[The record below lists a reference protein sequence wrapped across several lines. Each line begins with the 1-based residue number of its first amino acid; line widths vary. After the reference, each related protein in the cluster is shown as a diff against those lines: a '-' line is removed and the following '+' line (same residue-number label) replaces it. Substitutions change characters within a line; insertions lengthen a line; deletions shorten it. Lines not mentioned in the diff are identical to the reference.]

1 MTYTKNIFTYMLA
14 LFSVLAITGCS
25 FEESAEGCPETDDG
39 GKKVELRLTAS
50 ASTLTR
56 SVDGPN
62 GMTRAAWQDE
72 NAAENGEMMHNCF
85 VVVVQNGKIQS
96 IVGDDFAATGEK
108 EQTQLTALVNNG
120 PATFYSFA
128 NISRA
133 DIGLAGITTFPA
145 ALPAG
150 FESRYYEVNGNTDRL
165 TNAGIPMSNKQEYT
179 ISDNTRSVN
188 LEVIRM
194 MAKVELNFTNDTG
207 YDLSIKSVKLTDIT
221 DNAANNVSLLP
232 MKDASGNVVPNINA
246 SATCNDYTVSI
257 GGTSG
262 TQVKNGGT
270 LQTTFY
276 VNESVARN
284 PKYFV
289 LSINTDKGTVTN
301 RIAMTE
307 WSKIARND
315 YLVIPVKLVD
325 YRIELEPQVFTAIGV
340 IPELNYDGDR
350 ITATFKSYGEFH
362 LKLHV
367 IKRSDDTELNNWT
380 IKDIRTL
387 EADPAGGEGTSIYDE
402 APYFDKRTKTFEG
415 YISPRKG
422 YAIHQINVKIDGV
435 SYEIPYR
442 LQIIK
447 E

>member
-1 MTYTKNIFTYMLA
+1 
-14 LFSVLAITGCS
+14 
-25 FEESAEGCPETDDG
+25 
-39 GKKVELRLTAS
+39 
-50 ASTLTR
+50 
-56 SVDGPN
+56 
-62 GMTRAAWQDE
+62 
-72 NAAENGEMMHNCF
+72 
-85 VVVVQNGKIQS
+85 
-96 IVGDDFAATGEK
+96 
-108 EQTQLTALVNNG
+108 
-120 PATFYSFA
+120 
-128 NISRA
+128 
-133 DIGLAGITTFPA
+133 
-145 ALPAG
+145 
-150 FESRYYEVNGNTDRL
+150 
-165 TNAGIPMSNKQEYT
+165 MSNKQT
-179 ISDNTRSVN
+179 VN
-188 LEVIRM
+188 ITSKKQQVDLEVIRM

-246 SATCNDYTVSI
+246 SATYKDYTVSI

-340 IPELNYDGDR
+340 IPELSYSVDR

-367 IKRSDDTELNNWT
+367 IKRSDNTELNNWT
-380 IKDIRTL
+380 IKGIRTL

-402 APYFDKRTKTFEG
+402 APYFDNRTKTFEG

-422 YAIHQINVKIDGV
+422 YAIHEINVEINGV
-435 SYEIPYR
+435 TIPYR
-442 LQIIK
+442 LQINK

>member
-1 MTYTKNIFTYMLA
+1 MTHAKNIFTYMLA
-14 LFSVLAITGCS
+14 LFSTLAIVGCS
-25 FEESAEGCPETDDG
+25 FEEDHADCQGKGEGE
-39 GKKVELRLTAS
+39 KMQVELRLTAS
-50 ASTLTR
+50 ANSLTR
-56 SVDGPN
+56 SCSTSDGV
-62 GMTRAAWQDE
+62 TRASWVDT
-72 NAAENGEMMHNCF
+72 NAAREGEMMHNCF
-85 VVVVQNGKIQS
+85 VVIVQNGKIQS
-96 IVGDDFAATGEK
+96 IVQRDFTEEV
-108 EQTQLTALVNNG
+108 EQTSLKAKAELGN
-120 PATFYSFA
+120 ATFYSFA
-128 NISRA
+128 NITPA
-133 DIGLAGITTFPA
+133 ELGITMTTTPA
-145 ALPAG
+145 EI
-150 FESRYYEVNGNTDRL
+150 ESKYYKVEGNTTTLSDK
-165 TNAGIPMSNKQEYT
+165 GIPMSNKQT
-179 ISDNTRSVN
+179 FNITNKKQQVD

-232 MKDASGNVVPNINA
+232 LKDASGNVVPNINA
-246 SATCNDYTVSI
+246 SASASDYTVNI

-289 LSINTDKGTVTN
+289 LSINTDKGTVTQ

-315 YLVIPVKLVD
+315 YLIIPVKLVD
-325 YRIELEPQVFTAIGV
+325 YRIELEPQVFTGIGV
-340 IPELNYDGDR
+340 IPELKYDGDR

-367 IKRSDDTELNNWT
+367 FKRSDNTELNNWT
-380 IKDIRTL
+380 FKSIRTL
-387 EADPAGGEGTSIYDE
+387 EADPAGAEGTSIYDE
-402 APYFDKRTKTFEG
+402 EPYFEKRTKTFEG

-422 YAIHQINVKIDGV
+422 YAIHEINVEINGV
-435 SYEIPYR
+435 TIPYR
-442 LQIIK
+442 LQINK

>member
-1 MTYTKNIFTYMLA
+1 MTHAKNIFTYMLA
-14 LFSVLAITGCS
+14 LFSTLAIVGCS
-25 FEESAEGCPETDDG
+25 FEEDHADCQGKGEGE
-39 GKKVELRLTAS
+39 KMQVELRLTAS
-50 ASTLTR
+50 ASSLTR
-56 SVDGPN
+56 SYSTSDGV
-62 GMTRAAWQDE
+62 TRASWVDT
-72 NAAENGEMMHNCF
+72 NAAPSGEMMHNCF
-85 VVVVQNGKIQS
+85 VVIVQNGKIQD
-96 IVGDDFAATGEK
+96 IVVKNDFTEEEV
-108 EQTQLTALVNNG
+108 EQTNLKAKAELG
-120 PATFYSFA
+120 SATFYSFA
-128 NISRA
+128 NITPA
-133 DIGLAGITTFPA
+133 ELGITTTTTPA
-145 ALPAG
+145 EI
-150 FESRYYEVNGNTDRL
+150 ESKYYKVEGNTTTL
-165 TNAGIPMSNKQEYT
+165 SAKGIPMSNKQT
-179 ISDNTRSVN
+179 VN
-188 LEVIRM
+188 ITSKKQQVDLEVIRM

-232 MKDASGNVVPNINA
+232 MKDASGNVVPNINDA
-246 SATCNDYTVSI
+246 ATYKDYTVSI

-325 YRIELEPQVFTAIGV
+325 YRIKLEPQVFTAIGV
-340 IPELNYDGDR
+340 VPELKYDGDR

-367 IKRSDDTELNNWT
+367 IRRSDNKELNNWT
-380 IKDIRTL
+380 FKSIRTL

-402 APYFDKRTKTFEG
+402 EPYFEKRTKTFEG
-415 YISPRKG
+415 YISLRKG
-422 YAIHQINVKIDGV
+422 YAIHEINVEINGV
-435 SYEIPYR
+435 TIPYR
-442 LQIIK
+442 LQINK

>member
-1 MTYTKNIFTYMLA
+1 MIHAKNIFTYMLA
-14 LFSVLAITGCS
+14 LFSTLAIVGCS
-25 FEESAEGCPETDDG
+25 FEEDHADCQGKGEGE
-39 GKKVELRLTAS
+39 KMQVELRLTAS
-50 ASTLTR
+50 ASSLTR
-56 SVDGPN
+56 SYSTSDGV
-62 GMTRAAWQDE
+62 TRASWVDT
-72 NAAENGEMMHNCF
+72 NAAREGEMMHNCF
-85 VVVVQNGKIQS
+85 VVIVQNGKIQD
-96 IVGDDFAATGEK
+96 IVQRDFTEEV
-108 EQTQLTALVNNG
+108 EQTSLKAKAELGN
-120 PATFYSFA
+120 ATFYSFA
-128 NISRA
+128 NITPA
-133 DIGLAGITTFPA
+133 ELGITMTTTPDEI
-145 ALPAG
+145 
-150 FESRYYEVNGNTDRL
+150 ESKYYKVEGNTQTL
-165 TNAGIPMSNKQEYT
+165 STKGIPMSNKQT
-179 ISDNTRSVN
+179 VN
-188 LEVIRM
+188 ITSKKQQVDLEVIRM

-221 DNAANNVSLLP
+221 DNAADNVSLLP

-246 SATCNDYTVSI
+246 SATYKDYTVSI

-262 TQVKNGGT
+262 TQVKNGGK

-325 YRIELEPQVFTAIGV
+325 YRIELEPQVFTGIGV

-367 IKRSDDTELNNWT
+367 IKRSDNTELNNWT

-402 APYFDKRTKTFEG
+402 APYFDKRTKIFEG

-422 YAIHQINVKIDGV
+422 YAIHEINVEINGV
-435 SYEIPYR
+435 TIPYR
-442 LQIIK
+442 LQINK

>member
-1 MTYTKNIFTYMLA
+1 MTHAKNIFTYMLA
-14 LFSVLAITGCS
+14 LFSTLAIVGCS
-25 FEESAEGCPETDDG
+25 FEEDHADCQGKGEGE
-39 GKKVELRLTAS
+39 KMQVELRLTAS
-50 ASTLTR
+50 ANSLTR
-56 SVDGPN
+56 SYSTSDGV
-62 GMTRAAWQDE
+62 TRASWVDT
-72 NAAENGEMMHNCF
+72 NAAREGEMMHNCF
-85 VVVVQNGKIQS
+85 VVIVQNGKIQS
-96 IVGDDFAATGEK
+96 IVQRDFTEEV
-108 EQTQLTALVNNG
+108 EQTSLKAKAELGN
-120 PATFYSFA
+120 ATFYSFA
-128 NISRA
+128 NITPA
-133 DIGLAGITTFPA
+133 ELGITMTTTPA
-145 ALPAG
+145 EI
-150 FESRYYEVNGNTDRL
+150 ESKYYKVEGNTAQL
-165 TNAGIPMSNKQEYT
+165 SSKGIPMSNKQT
-179 ISDNTRSVN
+179 VN
-188 LEVIRM
+188 ITSKKQQVDLEVIRM

-246 SATCNDYTVSI
+246 SATYKDYTVSI

-289 LSINTDKGTVTN
+289 LSINTDKGTVTQ

-315 YLVIPVKLVD
+315 YLILPVKLVD
-325 YRIELEPQVFTAIGV
+325 YRIKLEPQVFTAIGV

-380 IKDIRTL
+380 IKSIRTL
-387 EADPAGGEGTSIYDE
+387 EADPAGAEGTSIYDE
-402 APYFDKRTKTFEG
+402 EPYFDKRTKTFEG

-422 YAIHQINVKIDGV
+422 YAIHEINVEINGV
-435 SYEIPYR
+435 TIPYR
-442 LQIIK
+442 LQINK

>member
-1 MTYTKNIFTYMLA
+1 MTHAKNIFTYMLA
-14 LFSVLAITGCS
+14 LFSTLAIVGCS
-25 FEESAEGCPETDDG
+25 FEEDHADCQGNGEGE
-39 GKKVELRLTAS
+39 KMQVELRLTAS
-50 ASTLTR
+50 ANSLTR
-56 SVDGPN
+56 SYSTSDGV
-62 GMTRAAWQDE
+62 TRASWVDT
-72 NAAENGEMMHNCF
+72 NAAREGEMMHNCF
-85 VVVVQNGKIQS
+85 VVIVQNGKIQS
-96 IVGDDFAATGEK
+96 IVQRDFTEEV
-108 EQTQLTALVNNG
+108 EQTSLKAKAELGN
-120 PATFYSFA
+120 ATFYSFA
-128 NISRA
+128 NITPA
-133 DIGLAGITTFPA
+133 ELGITMTTTPA
-145 ALPAG
+145 EI
-150 FESRYYEVNGNTDRL
+150 ESKYYKVEGNTTQL
-165 TNAGIPMSNKQEYT
+165 SAKGIPMSNKQT
-179 ISDNTRSVN
+179 VN
-188 LEVIRM
+188 ITSKKQQVDLEVIRM

-232 MKDASGNVVPNINA
+232 MKDASGNVVPNINDA
-246 SATCNDYTVSI
+246 ATYKDYTVSI

-340 IPELNYDGDR
+340 IPKLNYDGDR

-367 IKRSDDTELNNWT
+367 IKRSDNTELNNWT
-380 IKDIRTL
+380 FKSITTL

-402 APYFDKRTKTFEG
+402 EPYFDTRTKTFEG

-422 YAIHQINVKIDGV
+422 YAIHEINVEINGV
-435 SYEIPYR
+435 TIPYR
-442 LQIIK
+442 LQINK

>member
-1 MTYTKNIFTYMLA
+1 MTHAKNIFTYMLA
-14 LFSVLAITGCS
+14 LFSTLAIVGCS
-25 FEESAEGCPETDDG
+25 FEEDHADCQGKGEGE
-39 GKKVELRLTAS
+39 KMQVELRLTAS
-50 ASTLTR
+50 ANSLTR
-56 SVDGPN
+56 SYSTSDGV
-62 GMTRAAWQDE
+62 TRASWVDT
-72 NAAENGEMMHNCF
+72 NAAREGEMMHNCF
-85 VVVVQNGKIQS
+85 VVIVQNGKIQS
-96 IVGDDFAATGEK
+96 IVQRDFTEEV
-108 EQTQLTALVNNG
+108 EQTSLKAKAELGN
-120 PATFYSFA
+120 ATFYSFA
-128 NISRA
+128 NITPA
-133 DIGLAGITTFPA
+133 ELGITMTTTPA
-145 ALPAG
+145 EI
-150 FESRYYEVNGNTDRL
+150 ESKYYKVEGNTQTL
-165 TNAGIPMSNKQEYT
+165 STKGIPMSNKQT
-179 ISDNTRSVN
+179 VN
-188 LEVIRM
+188 ITSKKQQVDLEVIRM

-221 DNAANNVSLLP
+221 DNVANNVSLLP

-246 SATCNDYTVSI
+246 SATYKDYTVSI

-325 YRIELEPQVFTAIGV
+325 YRIELKPQVFTGIGV
-340 IPELNYDGDR
+340 IPELKYDGDR

-367 IKRSDDTELNNWT
+367 IKRSDNTELTNWT
-380 IKDIRTL
+380 FKSIRTL

-402 APYFDKRTKTFEG
+402 EPYFDKRTKTFEG

-422 YAIHQINVKIDGV
+422 YAIHEINVEINGV
-435 SYEIPYR
+435 TIPYR
-442 LQIIK
+442 LQINK

>member
-1 MTYTKNIFTYMLA
+1 MTHAKNIFTYMLA
-14 LFSVLAITGCS
+14 LFSTLAIVGCS
-25 FEESAEGCPETDDG
+25 FEEDHADCQGNGEGE
-39 GKKVELRLTAS
+39 KMQVELRLTAS
-50 ASTLTR
+50 ANSLTR
-56 SVDGPN
+56 SYSTSDGV
-62 GMTRAAWQDE
+62 TRASWVDT
-72 NAAENGEMMHNCF
+72 NAAREGEMMHNCF
-85 VVVVQNGKIQS
+85 VVIVQNGKIQS
-96 IVGDDFAATGEK
+96 IVQRDFTEEV
-108 EQTQLTALVNNG
+108 EQTSLKAKAELGN
-120 PATFYSFA
+120 ATFYSFA
-128 NISRA
+128 NITPA
-133 DIGLAGITTFPA
+133 ELGITMTTTPA
-145 ALPAG
+145 EI
-150 FESRYYEVNGNTDRL
+150 ESKYYKVEGNTTQL
-165 TNAGIPMSNKQEYT
+165 SAKGIPMSNKQT
-179 ISDNTRSVN
+179 VN
-188 LEVIRM
+188 ITSKKQQVDLEVIRM

-221 DNAANNVSLLP
+221 DNAADNVSLLP
-232 MKDASGNVVPNINA
+232 MKDASGNVVPNINDA
-246 SATCNDYTVSI
+246 ATYKDYTVSI

-340 IPELNYDGDR
+340 IPELKYDGDR

-367 IKRSDDTELNNWT
+367 IRRSDNTELTNWT
-380 IKDIRTL
+380 FKNIRTL

-422 YAIHQINVKIDGV
+422 YAIHEINVEINGV
-435 SYEIPYR
+435 TIPYR
-442 LQIIK
+442 LQINK

>member
-1 MTYTKNIFTYMLA
+1 MTHAKNIFTYMLA
-14 LFSVLAITGCS
+14 LFSTLAIVGCS
-25 FEESAEGCPETDDG
+25 FEEDHADCQGKGEGE
-39 GKKVELRLTAS
+39 KMQVELRLTAS
-50 ASTLTR
+50 ANSLTR
-56 SVDGPN
+56 SYSTSDGV
-62 GMTRAAWQDE
+62 TRASWVDT
-72 NAAENGEMMHNCF
+72 NAAREGEMMHNCF
-85 VVVVQNGKIQS
+85 VVIVQNGKIQS
-96 IVGDDFAATGEK
+96 IVQRDFTEEV
-108 EQTQLTALVNNG
+108 EQTSLKAKAELGN
-120 PATFYSFA
+120 ATFYSFA
-128 NISRA
+128 NITPA
-133 DIGLAGITTFPA
+133 ELGITMTTTPA
-145 ALPAG
+145 EI
-150 FESRYYEVNGNTDRL
+150 ESKYYKVEGNTTTL
-165 TNAGIPMSNKQEYT
+165 SAKGIPMSNKQT
-179 ISDNTRSVN
+179 VN
-188 LEVIRM
+188 ITSKKQQVDLEVIRM

-221 DNAANNVSLLP
+221 DNVADNVSLLP
-232 MKDASGNVVPNINA
+232 LKDASGNVVPNINA
-246 SATCNDYTVSI
+246 AATYKDYEVMI
-257 GGTSG
+257 GGTAG
-262 TQVKNGGT
+262 TKVANGGK

-340 IPELNYDGDR
+340 IPELSYSVDR

-367 IKRSDDTELNNWT
+367 IKRSDNTELNNWT
-380 IKDIRTL
+380 FKSIRTL

-402 APYFDKRTKTFEG
+402 APYFEKRTKTFEG

-422 YAIHQINVKIDGV
+422 YAIHEINVEINGV
-435 SYEIPYR
+435 TIPYR
-442 LQIIK
+442 LQINK

>member
-1 MTYTKNIFTYMLA
+1 MTHAKNIFTYMLA
-14 LFSVLAITGCS
+14 LFSTLAIVGCS
-25 FEESAEGCPETDDG
+25 FEEDHADCQGKGEGE
-39 GKKVELRLTAS
+39 KMQVELRLTAS
-50 ASTLTR
+50 ANSLTR
-56 SVDGPN
+56 SYSTSDGV
-62 GMTRAAWQDE
+62 TRASWVDT
-72 NAAENGEMMHNCF
+72 NAAREGEMMHNCF
-85 VVVVQNGKIQS
+85 VVIVQNDKIQS
-96 IVGDDFAATGEK
+96 IVQRDFTEEV
-108 EQTQLTALVNNG
+108 EQTSLKAKAELGN
-120 PATFYSFA
+120 ATFYSFA
-128 NISRA
+128 NITPA
-133 DIGLAGITTFPA
+133 ELGITMTTTPA
-145 ALPAG
+145 EI
-150 FESRYYEVNGNTDRL
+150 ESKYYKVEGNTQTLSDK
-165 TNAGIPMSNKQEYT
+165 GIPMSNKQT
-179 ISDNTRSVN
+179 VN
-188 LEVIRM
+188 ITSKKQQVDLEVIRM

-221 DNAANNVSLLP
+221 DNVADNVSLLP
-232 MKDASGNVVPNINA
+232 MKDASGNVVPNINDA
-246 SATCNDYTVSI
+246 ATYKDYTVSI

-340 IPELNYDGDR
+340 IPELNYVGDR

-367 IKRSDDTELNNWT
+367 IKRSDNTELNNWT
-380 IKDIRTL
+380 FKSIRTL

-402 APYFDKRTKTFEG
+402 EPYFEKRTKTFEG

-422 YAIHQINVKIDGV
+422 YAIHEINVEINGV
-435 SYEIPYR
+435 TIPYR
-442 LQIIK
+442 LQINK

>member
-1 MTYTKNIFTYMLA
+1 MTHAKNIFTYMLA
-14 LFSVLAITGCS
+14 LFSTLAIVGCS
-25 FEESAEGCPETDDG
+25 FEEDHADCQGKGEGE
-39 GKKVELRLTAS
+39 KMQVELRLTAS
-50 ASTLTR
+50 ANSLTR
-56 SVDGPN
+56 SYSTSDGV
-62 GMTRAAWQDE
+62 TRASWVDT
-72 NAAENGEMMHNCF
+72 NAAREGEMMHNCF
-85 VVVVQNGKIQS
+85 VVIVQNGKIQS
-96 IVGDDFAATGEK
+96 IVQRDFTEEV
-108 EQTQLTALVNNG
+108 EQTSLKAKAELGN
-120 PATFYSFA
+120 ATFYSFA
-128 NISRA
+128 NITPA
-133 DIGLAGITTFPA
+133 ELGITMTTTLA
-145 ALPAG
+145 EI
-150 FESRYYEVNGNTDRL
+150 ESKYYKVEGNTAQL
-165 TNAGIPMSNKQEYT
+165 SAKGIPMSNKQT
-179 ISDNTRSVN
+179 VN
-188 LEVIRM
+188 ITSKKQQVDLEVIRM

-221 DNAANNVSLLP
+221 DNAADNVSLLP

-246 SATCNDYTVSI
+246 SATYKDYTVSI

-325 YRIELEPQVFTAIGV
+325 YRIELEPQVFTGIGV

-367 IKRSDDTELNNWT
+367 IKRSDNTELNNWT
-380 IKDIRTL
+380 FKSIRTL

-402 APYFDKRTKTFEG
+402 EPYFDKRTKTFEG

-422 YAIHQINVKIDGV
+422 YAIHEINVEINGV
-435 SYEIPYR
+435 TIPYR
-442 LQIIK
+442 LQINK

>member
-1 MTYTKNIFTYMLA
+1 MTHAKNIFTYMLA
-14 LFSVLAITGCS
+14 LFSTLAIVGCS
-25 FEESAEGCPETDDG
+25 FEEDHADCQGKGEGE
-39 GKKVELRLTAS
+39 KMQVELRLTAS
-50 ASTLTR
+50 ANSLTR
-56 SVDGPN
+56 SYSTSDGV
-62 GMTRAAWQDE
+62 TRASWVDT
-72 NAAENGEMMHNCF
+72 NAAREGEMMHNCF
-85 VVVVQNGKIQS
+85 VVIVQNGKIQS
-96 IVGDDFAATGEK
+96 IVQRDFTEEV
-108 EQTQLTALVNNG
+108 EQTSLKAKAELGN
-120 PATFYSFA
+120 ATFYSFA
-128 NISRA
+128 NITPA
-133 DIGLAGITTFPA
+133 ELGITMTTTPA
-145 ALPAG
+145 EI
-150 FESRYYEVNGNTDRL
+150 ESKYYKVEGNTAQL
-165 TNAGIPMSNKQEYT
+165 SAKGIPMSNKQT
-179 ISDNTRSVN
+179 VN
-188 LEVIRM
+188 ITSKKQQVDLEVIRM

-221 DNAANNVSLLP
+221 DNAADNVSLLP

-246 SATCNDYTVSI
+246 SATYKDYTVSI

-270 LQTTFY
+270 LRTTFY

-340 IPELNYDGDR
+340 IPELNYVGDR

-367 IKRSDDTELNNWT
+367 IKRSDNTELNNWT
-380 IKDIRTL
+380 FKSIRTL

-402 APYFDKRTKTFEG
+402 EPYFEKRTKTFEG

-422 YAIHQINVKIDGV
+422 YAIHEINVEINGV
-435 SYEIPYR
+435 TIPYR
-442 LQIIK
+442 LQINK

>member
-1 MTYTKNIFTYMLA
+1 MTHAKNIFTYMLA
-14 LFSVLAITGCS
+14 LFSTLAIVGCS
-25 FEESAEGCPETDDG
+25 FEEDHADCQGKGEGE
-39 GKKVELRLTAS
+39 KMQVELRLTAS
-50 ASTLTR
+50 ANSLTR
-56 SVDGPN
+56 SYSTSDGV
-62 GMTRAAWQDE
+62 TRASWVDT
-72 NAAENGEMMHNCF
+72 NAAREGEMMHNCF
-85 VVVVQNGKIQS
+85 VVIVQNDKIQD
-96 IVGDDFAATGEK
+96 IVQRDFTEEV
-108 EQTQLTALVNNG
+108 EQTSLKAKAELGN
-120 PATFYSFA
+120 ATFYSFA
-128 NISRA
+128 NITPA
-133 DIGLAGITTFPA
+133 ELGITMTTTPA
-145 ALPAG
+145 EI
-150 FESRYYEVNGNTDRL
+150 ESKYYKVEGNTQTL
-165 TNAGIPMSNKQEYT
+165 SAKGIPMSNKQT
-179 ISDNTRSVN
+179 VN
-188 LEVIRM
+188 ITSKKQQVDLEVIRM
-194 MAKVELNFTNDTG
+194 MAKVELNFINDTG

-232 MKDASGNVVPNINA
+232 MKDASGNVVPNINP
-246 SATCNDYTVSI
+246 SATCKDYTVSI

-289 LSINTDKGTVTN
+289 LSIDTDKGTVTQ

-325 YRIELEPQVFTAIGV
+325 YRIELEPQVFTGIGV
-340 IPELNYDGDR
+340 IPELKYDGDR

-380 IKDIRTL
+380 FKSITTL

-402 APYFDKRTKTFEG
+402 APYFDNRTKTFEG

-422 YAIHQINVKIDGV
+422 YAIHEINVEINGV
-435 SYEIPYR
+435 TIPYR
-442 LQIIK
+442 LQINK

>member
-1 MTYTKNIFTYMLA
+1 MTHAKNIFTYMLA
-14 LFSVLAITGCS
+14 LFSTLAIVGCS
-25 FEESAEGCPETDDG
+25 FEEDHADCQGMGEGENMQ
-39 GKKVELRLTAS
+39 VELRLTAS
-50 ASTLTR
+50 ANSLTR
-56 SVDGPN
+56 SYSTSDGV
-62 GMTRAAWQDE
+62 TRASWVDT
-72 NAAENGEMMHNCF
+72 NAAREGEMMHNCF
-85 VVVVQNGKIQS
+85 VVIVQNGKIQS
-96 IVGDDFAATGEK
+96 IVQRDFTEEV
-108 EQTQLTALVNNG
+108 EQTSLKAKAELGN
-120 PATFYSFA
+120 ATFYSFA
-128 NISRA
+128 NITPA
-133 DIGLAGITTFPA
+133 ELGITMTTTPA
-145 ALPAG
+145 EI
-150 FESRYYEVNGNTDRL
+150 ESKYYKVEGNTAQL
-165 TNAGIPMSNKQEYT
+165 SAKGIPMSNKQT
-179 ISDNTRSVN
+179 VN
-188 LEVIRM
+188 ITSKKQQVDLEVIRM

-221 DNAANNVSLLP
+221 DNAADNVSLLP

-246 SATCNDYTVSI
+246 SATYKDYEVMI

-262 TQVKNGGT
+262 TKIANGGK

-289 LSINTDKGTVTN
+289 LSIDTDKGTVTK

-315 YLVIPVKLVD
+315 YLIIPVKLVH
-325 YRIELEPQVFTAIGV
+325 YRIELEPQEFTGIGV
-340 IPELNYDGDR
+340 IPELKYEGDR

-367 IKRSDDTELNNWT
+367 IKRSDNTELNNWT
-380 IKDIRTL
+380 FKSIRTL

-402 APYFDKRTKTFEG
+402 EPYFEKRTKTFEG

-422 YAIHQINVKIDGV
+422 YAIHEINVEINGV
-435 SYEIPYR
+435 TIPYR
-442 LQIIK
+442 LQINK

>member
-1 MTYTKNIFTYMLA
+1 MTHAKNIFTYMLA
-14 LFSVLAITGCS
+14 LFSTLAIVGCS
-25 FEESAEGCPETDDG
+25 FEEDHADCQGKGEGE
-39 GKKVELRLTAS
+39 KMQVELRLTAS
-50 ASTLTR
+50 ANSLTR
-56 SVDGPN
+56 SYSTSDGV
-62 GMTRAAWQDE
+62 TRASWVDT
-72 NAAENGEMMHNCF
+72 NAAREGEMMHNCF
-85 VVVVQNGKIQS
+85 VVIVQNGKIQS
-96 IVGDDFAATGEK
+96 IVQRDFTEEV
-108 EQTQLTALVNNG
+108 EQTSLKAKAELGN
-120 PATFYSFA
+120 ATFYSFA
-128 NISRA
+128 NITPA
-133 DIGLAGITTFPA
+133 ELGITMTTTPTEI
-145 ALPAG
+145 
-150 FESRYYEVNGNTDRL
+150 ESKYYKVEGNTAQL
-165 TNAGIPMSNKQEYT
+165 SAKGIPMSNKQT
-179 ISDNTRSVN
+179 VN
-188 LEVIRM
+188 ITNKKQQVDLEVIRM

-221 DNAANNVSLLP
+221 DNVANNVSLLP
-232 MKDASGNVVPNINA
+232 LKDASGNVVPNINDA
-246 SATCNDYTVSI
+246 ATYKDYTVSI

-325 YRIELEPQVFTAIGV
+325 YRIELEPQVFTGIGV
-340 IPELNYDGDR
+340 IPELKYDGDR

-367 IKRSDDTELNNWT
+367 FKRSTDTELNNWT
-380 IKDIRTL
+380 FKSIRTL

-402 APYFDKRTKTFEG
+402 EPYFEKRTKTFEG

-422 YAIHQINVKIDGV
+422 YAIHEINVEINGV
-435 SYEIPYR
+435 TIPYR
-442 LQIIK
+442 LQINK

>member
-1 MTYTKNIFTYMLA
+1 MTHAKNIFTYMLA
-14 LFSVLAITGCS
+14 LFSTLAIVGCS
-25 FEESAEGCPETDDG
+25 FEEDHADCQGKGEGE
-39 GKKVELRLTAS
+39 KMQVELRLTAS
-50 ASTLTR
+50 ANSLTR
-56 SVDGPN
+56 SCSTSDGV
-62 GMTRAAWQDE
+62 TRASWVDT
-72 NAAENGEMMHNCF
+72 NAAREGEMMHNCF
-85 VVVVQNGKIQS
+85 VVIVQNDKIQS
-96 IVGDDFAATGEK
+96 IVQRDFTEEV
-108 EQTQLTALVNNG
+108 EQTSLKAKAELGN
-120 PATFYSFA
+120 ATFYSFA
-128 NISRA
+128 NITPA
-133 DIGLAGITTFPA
+133 ELGITMTTTPA
-145 ALPAG
+145 EI
-150 FESRYYEVNGNTDRL
+150 ESKYYKVEGNTAQL
-165 TNAGIPMSNKQEYT
+165 SAKGIPMSNKQT
-179 ISDNTRSVN
+179 VN
-188 LEVIRM
+188 ITSKKQQVDLEVIRM

-221 DNAANNVSLLP
+221 DNAADNVSLLP

-246 SATCNDYTVSI
+246 SATYKDYTVSI

-270 LQTTFY
+270 LRTTFY

-325 YRIELEPQVFTAIGV
+325 YRIELVPQVFTGIGV
-340 IPELNYDGDR
+340 IPELKYDGDR

-367 IKRSDDTELNNWT
+367 IKRSDNTELNNWT
-380 IKDIRTL
+380 FKSIRTL

-402 APYFDKRTKTFEG
+402 EPYFERRTKMIEG

-422 YAIHQINVKIDGV
+422 YAIHEINVEINGV
-435 SYEIPYR
+435 TIPYR
-442 LQIIK
+442 LQINK

>member
-1 MTYTKNIFTYMLA
+1 MTHAKNIFTYMLA
-14 LFSVLAITGCS
+14 LFSTLAIVGCS
-25 FEESAEGCPETDDG
+25 FEEDHADCQGKGEGE
-39 GKKVELRLTAS
+39 KMQVELRLTAS
-50 ASTLTR
+50 ASSLTR
-56 SVDGPN
+56 SYSTSDGV
-62 GMTRAAWQDE
+62 TRASWVDT
-72 NAAENGEMMHNCF
+72 NAAPSGEMMHNCF
-85 VVVVQNGKIQS
+85 VVIVQNGKIQD
-96 IVGDDFAATGEK
+96 IVVKNDFTEEEV
-108 EQTQLTALVNNG
+108 EQTNLKAKAELG
-120 PATFYSFA
+120 SATFYSFA
-128 NISRA
+128 NITPA
-133 DIGLAGITTFPA
+133 ELGITTTTTPA
-145 ALPAG
+145 EI
-150 FESRYYEVNGNTDRL
+150 ESKYYKVEGNTTTL
-165 TNAGIPMSNKQEYT
+165 SAKGIPMSNKQT
-179 ISDNTRSVN
+179 VN
-188 LEVIRM
+188 ITSKKQQVDLEVIRM

-232 MKDASGNVVPNINA
+232 MKDASGNVVPNINDA
-246 SATCNDYTVSI
+246 ATYKDYTVSI

-325 YRIELEPQVFTAIGV
+325 YRIKLEPQVFTAIGV
-340 IPELNYDGDR
+340 VPELKYVGDR

-367 IKRSDDTELNNWT
+367 IRRSDNKELNNWT
-380 IKDIRTL
+380 FKSIRTL

-402 APYFDKRTKTFEG
+402 EPYFDKRTKTFEG

-422 YAIHQINVKIDGV
+422 YAIHEINVEINGV
-435 SYEIPYR
+435 TIPYR
-442 LQIIK
+442 LQINK

>member
-1 MTYTKNIFTYMLA
+1 MTHAKNIFTYMLA
-14 LFSVLAITGCS
+14 LFSTLAIVGCS
-25 FEESAEGCPETDDG
+25 FEEDHADCQGKGEGE
-39 GKKVELRLTAS
+39 KMQVELRLTAS
-50 ASTLTR
+50 ANSLTR
-56 SVDGPN
+56 SYSTSDGV
-62 GMTRAAWQDE
+62 TRASWVDT
-72 NAAENGEMMHNCF
+72 NAAREGEMMHNCF
-85 VVVVQNGKIQS
+85 VVIVQKDKIQS
-96 IVGDDFAATGEK
+96 IVQRDFTEEV
-108 EQTQLTALVNNG
+108 EQTSLKAKAELGN
-120 PATFYSFA
+120 ATFYSFA
-128 NISRA
+128 NITPA
-133 DIGLAGITTFPA
+133 ELGITMTTTPTEI
-145 ALPAG
+145 
-150 FESRYYEVNGNTDRL
+150 ESKYYKVEGNTTQL
-165 TNAGIPMSNKQEYT
+165 SAKGIPMSNKQT
-179 ISDNTRSVN
+179 FNITSKKQQVD

-246 SATCNDYTVSI
+246 SATYKDYTVSI

-270 LQTTFY
+270 LRTTFY

-289 LSINTDKGTVTN
+289 LSINTDKGTVTQ

-325 YRIELEPQVFTAIGV
+325 YRIVLEPQVFTGIGV

-367 IKRSDDTELNNWT
+367 YKRSNDTELTNWT
-380 IKDIRTL
+380 YKSIRTL
-387 EADPAGGEGTSIYDE
+387 EANPAGGEGTSIYDE

-415 YISPRKG
+415 YISTRKG
-422 YAIHQINVKIDGV
+422 YAIHEINVEINGV
-435 SYEIPYR
+435 TIPYR
-442 LQIIK
+442 LQINK

>member
-1 MTYTKNIFTYMLA
+1 MTHAKNIFTYMLA
-14 LFSVLAITGCS
+14 LFSTLAIVGCS
-25 FEESAEGCPETDDG
+25 FEEDHADCQGKGEGE
-39 GKKVELRLTAS
+39 KMQVELRLTAS
-50 ASTLTR
+50 ASSLTR
-56 SVDGPN
+56 SYSTSDGV
-62 GMTRAAWQDE
+62 TRASWVDT
-72 NAAENGEMMHNCF
+72 NAAREGEMMHNCF
-85 VVVVQNGKIQS
+85 VVIVQNGKIQS
-96 IVGDDFAATGEK
+96 IVQRDFTEEV
-108 EQTQLTALVNNG
+108 EQTSLKAKAELGN
-120 PATFYSFA
+120 ATFYSFA
-128 NISRA
+128 NITPA
-133 DIGLAGITTFPA
+133 ELGITMTTTPTEI
-145 ALPAG
+145 
-150 FESRYYEVNGNTDRL
+150 ESKYYKVEGNTQTL
-165 TNAGIPMSNKQEYT
+165 STKGIPMSNKQT
-179 ISDNTRSVN
+179 VN
-188 LEVIRM
+188 ITSKKQQVDLEVIRM

-232 MKDASGNVVPNINA
+232 LKDASGNVVPNINA
-246 SATCNDYTVSI
+246 SATYKDYTVSI

-325 YRIELEPQVFTAIGV
+325 YRIELEPQVFTGIGV
-340 IPELNYDGDR
+340 IPELKYDGDR

-367 IKRSDDTELNNWT
+367 IKRSDNTELNNWT
-380 IKDIRTL
+380 FKGIRTL
-387 EADPAGGEGTSIYDE
+387 EADPAGAEGTSIYDE
-402 APYFDKRTKTFEG
+402 EPYFEKRTKTFEG

-422 YAIHQINVKIDGV
+422 YAIHEINVEINGV
-435 SYEIPYR
+435 TIPYR
-442 LQIIK
+442 LQINK

>member
-1 MTYTKNIFTYMLA
+1 MTHAKNIFTYMLA
-14 LFSVLAITGCS
+14 LFSTLAIVGCS
-25 FEESAEGCPETDDG
+25 FEEDHADCQGKGEGE
-39 GKKVELRLTAS
+39 KMQVELRLTAS
-50 ASTLTR
+50 ANSLTR
-56 SVDGPN
+56 SYSTSDGV
-62 GMTRAAWQDE
+62 TRASWVDT
-72 NAAENGEMMHNCF
+72 NAAREGEMMHNCF
-85 VVVVQNGKIQS
+85 VVIVQNGKIQS
-96 IVGDDFAATGEK
+96 IVQRDFTEEV
-108 EQTQLTALVNNG
+108 EQTSLKAKAELGN
-120 PATFYSFA
+120 ATFYSFA
-128 NISRA
+128 NITPA
-133 DIGLAGITTFPA
+133 ELGITMTTTPA
-145 ALPAG
+145 EI
-150 FESRYYEVNGNTDRL
+150 ESKYYKVEGNTTQL
-165 TNAGIPMSNKQEYT
+165 SANGIPMSNKQT
-179 ISDNTRSVN
+179 VN
-188 LEVIRM
+188 ITSKKQQVDLEVIRM

-221 DNAANNVSLLP
+221 DNVADNVSLLP
-232 MKDASGNVVPNINA
+232 MKDASGNVVPNINDA
-246 SATCNDYTVSI
+246 ATYKDYTVSI

-367 IKRSDDTELNNWT
+367 IKRSDNTELNNWT
-380 IKDIRTL
+380 FKGITTL

-402 APYFDKRTKTFEG
+402 EPYFEKRTKTFEG

-422 YAIHQINVKIDGV
+422 YAIHEINVEINGV
-435 SYEIPYR
+435 TIPYR
-442 LQIIK
+442 LQINK

>member
-1 MTYTKNIFTYMLA
+1 MTHAKNIFTYMLA
-14 LFSVLAITGCS
+14 LFSMLAMTGCS
-25 FEESAEGCPETDDG
+25 FEDENAECQGNGEG
-39 GKKVELRLTAS
+39 EKMQVELRLTAS
-50 ASTLTR
+50 ANSLTR
-56 SVDGPN
+56 SYSTSDGV
-62 GMTRAAWQDE
+62 TRAAWQDQ
-72 NAAENGEMMHNCF
+72 NAADEGEMMHNCF
-85 VVVVQNGKIQS
+85 VVIVQGGKIQS
-96 IVGDDFAATGEK
+96 IVQRDFTGEVEK
-108 EQTQLTALVNNG
+108 TEIKAKVDLGST
-120 PATFYSFA
+120 TFYSFA
-128 NISRA
+128 NIQLSE
-133 DIGLAGITTFPA
+133 IGLAGINSFPA
-145 ALPAG
+145 DLPAG
-150 FESRYYEVNGNTDRL
+150 FDDKYYQVNGNTATIDSK
-165 TNAGIPMSNKQEYT
+165 GIPMSNKQTVT
-179 ISDNTRSVN
+179 ITDKKQSVD

-221 DNAANNVSLLP
+221 DNAPNNVSLLP

-246 SATCNDYTVSI
+246 SATYKDYEVMI
-257 GGTSG
+257 GGMSG
-262 TQVKNGGT
+262 TKVANGSK

-289 LSINTDKGTVTN
+289 LSINTDKGTVTQ

-325 YRIELEPQVFTAIGV
+325 YRIELEPQVFTGIGV
-340 IPELNYDGDR
+340 IPELKYDGDR

-367 IKRSDDTELNNWT
+367 YKRSDNTELINWT
-380 IKDIRTL
+380 FKSIRTL
-387 EADPAGGEGTSIYDE
+387 EADPAQAENVWIYDE
-402 APYFDKRTKTFEG
+402 EPYFEKRTKTFEG

-422 YAIHQINVKIDGV
+422 YAIHEINVEINGV
-435 SYEIPYR
+435 TIPYR
-442 LQIIK
+442 LQINK

>member
-1 MTYTKNIFTYMLA
+1 MTHAKNIFTYMLA
-14 LFSVLAITGCS
+14 LFSTLAIVGCS
-25 FEESAEGCPETDDG
+25 FEEDHADCQGKSEGE
-39 GKKVELRLTAS
+39 KMQVELRLTAS
-50 ASTLTR
+50 ASSLTR
-56 SVDGPN
+56 SYSTSDGV
-62 GMTRAAWQDE
+62 TRASWVDT
-72 NAAENGEMMHNCF
+72 NAAREGEMMHNCF
-85 VVVVQNGKIQS
+85 VVIVQNGKIQD
-96 IVGDDFAATGEK
+96 IVQRDFTEEV
-108 EQTQLTALVNNG
+108 EQTSLKAKAELG
-120 PATFYSFA
+120 DATFYSFA
-128 NISRA
+128 NITPA
-133 DIGLAGITTFPA
+133 ELGITMTTTPA
-145 ALPAG
+145 EI
-150 FESRYYEVNGNTDRL
+150 ESKYYKVEGNTTQL
-165 TNAGIPMSNKQEYT
+165 STKGIPMSNKQT
-179 ISDNTRSVN
+179 VN
-188 LEVIRM
+188 ITSKKQQVDLEVIRM

-246 SATCNDYTVSI
+246 SATYKDYTVSI

-340 IPELNYDGDR
+340 IPELKYDGDR

-367 IKRSDDTELNNWT
+367 IKRSDNTELTNWT
-380 IKDIRTL
+380 FKSIRTL

-402 APYFDKRTKTFEG
+402 EPYFEKRTKTFEG

-422 YAIHQINVKIDGV
+422 YAIHEINVEINGV
-435 SYEIPYR
+435 TIPYR
-442 LQIIK
+442 LQINK

>member
-1 MTYTKNIFTYMLA
+1 MTHAKNIFTYMLA
-14 LFSVLAITGCS
+14 LFSTLAIVGCS
-25 FEESAEGCPETDDG
+25 FEEDHADCQGKGEGE
-39 GKKVELRLTAS
+39 KMQVELRLTAS
-50 ASTLTR
+50 ANSLTR
-56 SVDGPN
+56 SYSTSDGV
-62 GMTRAAWQDE
+62 TRASWVDT
-72 NAAENGEMMHNCF
+72 NAAREGEMMHNCF
-85 VVVVQNGKIQS
+85 VVIVQNDKIQS
-96 IVGDDFAATGEK
+96 IVQRDFTEEV
-108 EQTQLTALVNNG
+108 EQTSLKAKAELG
-120 PATFYSFA
+120 DATFYSFA
-128 NISRA
+128 NITPA
-133 DIGLAGITTFPA
+133 ELGITMTTTPA
-145 ALPAG
+145 EI
-150 FESRYYEVNGNTDRL
+150 ESKYYKVEGNTTTL
-165 TNAGIPMSNKQEYT
+165 STKGIPMSNKQT
-179 ISDNTRSVN
+179 VN
-188 LEVIRM
+188 ITSKKQQVDLEVIRM

-221 DNAANNVSLLP
+221 DNAADNVSLLP

-246 SATCNDYTVSI
+246 SATYKDYTVSI

-340 IPELNYDGDR
+340 IPELKYDGDR

-367 IKRSDDTELNNWT
+367 YKRSDNTELTNWT
-380 IKDIRTL
+380 VTEVNTL
-387 EADPAGGEGTSIYDE
+387 EANPAEAEDVWIYDE
-402 APYFDKRTKTFEG
+402 EPYFEKRTKTIEG

>member
-1 MTYTKNIFTYMLA
+1 MTHAKNIFTYMLA
-14 LFSVLAITGCS
+14 LFSTLAIVGCS
-25 FEESAEGCPETDDG
+25 FEEDHADCQGKDEGE
-39 GKKVELRLTAS
+39 KMQVELRLTAS
-50 ASTLTR
+50 ANSLTR
-56 SVDGPN
+56 SCSTSDGV
-62 GMTRAAWQDE
+62 TRASWVDT
-72 NAAENGEMMHNCF
+72 NAAREGEMMHNCF
-85 VVVVQNGKIQS
+85 VVIVQNGKIQD
-96 IVGDDFAATGEK
+96 IVVKNDFTEEV
-108 EQTQLTALVNNG
+108 EQTSLKAKAELGN
-120 PATFYSFA
+120 ATFYSFA
-128 NISRA
+128 NITPA
-133 DIGLAGITTFPA
+133 ELGITMTTTPA
-145 ALPAG
+145 EI
-150 FESRYYEVNGNTDRL
+150 ESKYYKVEGNTTQL
-165 TNAGIPMSNKQEYT
+165 SAKGIPMSNKQT
-179 ISDNTRSVN
+179 VN
-188 LEVIRM
+188 ITSKKQQVDLEVIRM

-232 MKDASGNVVPNINA
+232 MKDASGNVVPNINP
-246 SATCNDYTVSI
+246 SATCKDYTVSI

-262 TQVKNGGT
+262 TQVKNGGK

-340 IPELNYDGDR
+340 IPELKYDGDR

-367 IKRSDDTELNNWT
+367 IKRSDNTELNNWT
-380 IKDIRTL
+380 FKSIRTL

-402 APYFDKRTKTFEG
+402 EPYFEKRTKTFEG

-422 YAIHQINVKIDGV
+422 YAIHEINVEINGV
-435 SYEIPYR
+435 TIPYR
-442 LQIIK
+442 LQINK

>member
-1 MTYTKNIFTYMLA
+1 MTHAKNIFTYMLA
-14 LFSVLAITGCS
+14 LFSTLAIVGCS
-25 FEESAEGCPETDDG
+25 FEEDHADCQGNGEGE
-39 GKKVELRLTAS
+39 KMQVELRLTAS
-50 ASTLTR
+50 ANSLTR
-56 SVDGPN
+56 SYSTSDGV
-62 GMTRAAWQDE
+62 TRASWVDT
-72 NAAENGEMMHNCF
+72 NAAREGEMMHNCF
-85 VVVVQNGKIQS
+85 VVIVQNGKIQS
-96 IVGDDFAATGEK
+96 IVQRDFTEEV
-108 EQTQLTALVNNG
+108 EQTSLKAKAELGN
-120 PATFYSFA
+120 ATFYSFA
-128 NISRA
+128 NITPA
-133 DIGLAGITTFPA
+133 ELGITMTTTPA
-145 ALPAG
+145 EI
-150 FESRYYEVNGNTDRL
+150 ESKYYKVEGNTAQL
-165 TNAGIPMSNKQEYT
+165 SAKGIPMSNKQT
-179 ISDNTRSVN
+179 VN
-188 LEVIRM
+188 ITSKKQQVDLEVIRM

-246 SATCNDYTVSI
+246 SATYKDYTVSI

-340 IPELNYDGDR
+340 IPELSYSVDR

-367 IKRSDDTELNNWT
+367 IKRSDNTELNNWT
-380 IKDIRTL
+380 IKGIRTL

-402 APYFDKRTKTFEG
+402 APYFDNRTKTFEG

-422 YAIHQINVKIDGV
+422 YAIHEINVEINGV
-435 SYEIPYR
+435 TIQYR
-442 LQIIK
+442 LQINK

>member
-1 MTYTKNIFTYMLA
+1 MTHAKNIFTYMLA
-14 LFSVLAITGCS
+14 LFSTLAIVGCS
-25 FEESAEGCPETDDG
+25 FEEDHADCQGKGEGE
-39 GKKVELRLTAS
+39 KMQVELRLTAS
-50 ASTLTR
+50 ANSLTR
-56 SVDGPN
+56 SYSTSDGV
-62 GMTRAAWQDE
+62 TRASWVDT
-72 NAAENGEMMHNCF
+72 NAAREGEMIHNCF
-85 VVVVQNGKIQS
+85 VVIVQNGKIQS
-96 IVGDDFAATGEK
+96 IVQRDFTEEV
-108 EQTQLTALVNNG
+108 EQTNLKAKAELGN
-120 PATFYSFA
+120 ATFYSFA
-128 NISRA
+128 NITPA
-133 DIGLAGITTFPA
+133 ELGITMTTTPA
-145 ALPAG
+145 EI
-150 FESRYYEVNGNTDRL
+150 ESKYYKVEGNTAQL
-165 TNAGIPMSNKQEYT
+165 SAKGIPMSNKQT
-179 ISDNTRSVN
+179 VN
-188 LEVIRM
+188 ITSKKQQVDLEVIRM

-232 MKDASGNVVPNINA
+232 LKDASGNVVPNINDA
-246 SATCNDYTVSI
+246 ATYKDYTVSI

-262 TQVKNGGT
+262 TQVKNGGN

-325 YRIELEPQVFTAIGV
+325 YRIELEPQVFTGIGV

-380 IKDIRTL
+380 INGIRTL

-402 APYFDKRTKTFEG
+402 APYFEKRTKTIEG

-422 YAIHQINVKIDGV
+422 YAIHEINVEINGV
-435 SYEIPYR
+435 TIPYR
-442 LQIIK
+442 LQINK

>member
-1 MTYTKNIFTYMLA
+1 MTHAKNIFTYMLA
-14 LFSVLAITGCS
+14 LFSTLAIVGCS
-25 FEESAEGCPETDDG
+25 FEEDHADCQGKGEGE
-39 GKKVELRLTAS
+39 KMQVELRLTAS
-50 ASTLTR
+50 ANSLTR
-56 SVDGPN
+56 SCSTSDGV
-62 GMTRAAWQDE
+62 TRASWVDT
-72 NAAENGEMMHNCF
+72 NAAREGEMMHNCF
-85 VVVVQNGKIQS
+85 VVIVQNDKIQS
-96 IVGDDFAATGEK
+96 IVQRDFTEEV
-108 EQTQLTALVNNG
+108 EQTSLKAKAELGN
-120 PATFYSFA
+120 ATFYSFA
-128 NISRA
+128 NITPA
-133 DIGLAGITTFPA
+133 ELGITMTTTPA
-145 ALPAG
+145 EI
-150 FESRYYEVNGNTDRL
+150 ESKYYKVEGNTTQL
-165 TNAGIPMSNKQEYT
+165 SAKGIPMSNKQT
-179 ISDNTRSVN
+179 VNISSKKQQVD

-232 MKDASGNVVPNINA
+232 MKDASGNVVPNINDA
-246 SATCNDYTVSI
+246 ATYKDYTVSI

-325 YRIELEPQVFTAIGV
+325 YRIELEPQVFTGIGV
-340 IPELNYDGDR
+340 IPELNYVGDR

-367 IKRSDDTELNNWT
+367 IKRSDNTELTNWT
-380 IKDIRTL
+380 FKSIRTL

-402 APYFDKRTKTFEG
+402 EPYFEKRTKTFEG

-422 YAIHQINVKIDGV
+422 YAIHEINVEINGV
-435 SYEIPYR
+435 TIPYR
-442 LQIIK
+442 LQINK

>member
-1 MTYTKNIFTYMLA
+1 MTHAKNIFTYMLA
-14 LFSVLAITGCS
+14 LFSTLAIVGCS
-25 FEESAEGCPETDDG
+25 FEEDHADCQGKGEGE
-39 GKKVELRLTAS
+39 KMQVELRLTAS
-50 ASTLTR
+50 ANSLTR
-56 SVDGPN
+56 SYSTSDGV
-62 GMTRAAWQDE
+62 TRASWVDT
-72 NAAENGEMMHNCF
+72 NAAREGEMMHNCF
-85 VVVVQNGKIQS
+85 VVIVQNGKIQS
-96 IVGDDFAATGEK
+96 IVQRDFMEEV
-108 EQTQLTALVNNG
+108 EQTNLKAKAELGN
-120 PATFYSFA
+120 ATFYSFA
-128 NISRA
+128 NITPA
-133 DIGLAGITTFPA
+133 ELGITMTTTPTEI
-145 ALPAG
+145 
-150 FESRYYEVNGNTDRL
+150 ESKYYKVEGNTTTL
-165 TNAGIPMSNKQEYT
+165 SANGIPMSNKQT
-179 ISDNTRSVN
+179 VN
-188 LEVIRM
+188 ITSKKQQVDLEVIRM

-246 SATCNDYTVSI
+246 SATYKDYTVSI

-289 LSINTDKGTVTN
+289 LSINTDKGTVTQ

-325 YRIELEPQVFTAIGV
+325 YRIELEPQVFTGIGV
-340 IPELNYDGDR
+340 IPELKYDGDR

-367 IKRSDDTELNNWT
+367 IKRSDNTELNNWT
-380 IKDIRTL
+380 FKSIRTL
-387 EADPAGGEGTSIYDE
+387 EANPAGGEGTSIYDE
-402 APYFDKRTKTFEG
+402 EPYFEKRTKTFEG

-422 YAIHQINVKIDGV
+422 YAIHEINVEINGV
-435 SYEIPYR
+435 TIPYR
-442 LQIIK
+442 LQINK

>member
-1 MTYTKNIFTYMLA
+1 MTHAKNIFTYMLA
-14 LFSVLAITGCS
+14 LFSTLAIVGCS
-25 FEESAEGCPETDDG
+25 FEEDHADCQGKGEGE
-39 GKKVELRLTAS
+39 KMQVELRLTAS
-50 ASTLTR
+50 ANSLTR
-56 SVDGPN
+56 SYSTSDGV
-62 GMTRAAWQDE
+62 TRASWVDT
-72 NAAENGEMMHNCF
+72 NAAREGEMMHNCF
-85 VVVVQNGKIQS
+85 VVIVQNGKIQS
-96 IVGDDFAATGEK
+96 IVQRDFTEEV
-108 EQTQLTALVNNG
+108 EQTSLKAKAELGN
-120 PATFYSFA
+120 ATFYSFA
-128 NISRA
+128 NITPA
-133 DIGLAGITTFPA
+133 ELGITMTTTPA
-145 ALPAG
+145 EI
-150 FESRYYEVNGNTDRL
+150 ESKYYKVEGNTQTL
-165 TNAGIPMSNKQEYT
+165 STKGIPMSNKQT
-179 ISDNTRSVN
+179 VN
-188 LEVIRM
+188 ITSKKQQVDLEVIRM

-221 DNAANNVSLLP
+221 DNVADNVSLLP

-246 SATCNDYTVSI
+246 SATYKDYTVSI

-340 IPELNYDGDR
+340 IPELKYDGDR

-367 IKRSDDTELNNWT
+367 IKRSDNTKLNNWT
-380 IKDIRTL
+380 FKGIRTL

-402 APYFDKRTKTFEG
+402 EPYFETRTKTFEG

-422 YAIHQINVKIDGV
+422 YAIHEINVEINGV
-435 SYEIPYR
+435 TIPYR
-442 LQIIK
+442 LQINK

>member
-1 MTYTKNIFTYMLA
+1 MTHAKNIFTYMLA
-14 LFSVLAITGCS
+14 LFSTLAIVGCS
-25 FEESAEGCPETDDG
+25 FEEDHADCQGKSEGE
-39 GKKVELRLTAS
+39 KMQVELRLTAS
-50 ASTLTR
+50 ASSLTR
-56 SVDGPN
+56 SCSTSDGV
-62 GMTRAAWQDE
+62 TRASWVDT
-72 NAAENGEMMHNCF
+72 NAAREGEMMHNCF
-85 VVVVQNGKIQS
+85 VVIVQNGKIQS
-96 IVGDDFAATGEK
+96 IVQRDFTEEV
-108 EQTQLTALVNNG
+108 EQTSLKARAELGN
-120 PATFYSFA
+120 ATFYSFA
-128 NISRA
+128 NITPA
-133 DIGLAGITTFPA
+133 ELGITMTTTPTEI
-145 ALPAG
+145 
-150 FESRYYEVNGNTDRL
+150 ESKYYKVEGNTTQL
-165 TNAGIPMSNKQEYT
+165 SANGIPMSNKQT
-179 ISDNTRSVN
+179 VN
-188 LEVIRM
+188 ITSKKQQVDLEVIRM

-221 DNAANNVSLLP
+221 DNVADNVSLLP

-246 SATCNDYTVSI
+246 SATYKDYTVSI

-270 LQTTFY
+270 LRTTFY

-340 IPELNYDGDR
+340 IPELKYEKDR

-367 IKRSDDTELNNWT
+367 IKRSDNTELNNWT
-380 IKDIRTL
+380 FKSIRTL

-422 YAIHQINVKIDGV
+422 YAIHEINVEINGV
-435 SYEIPYR
+435 TIPYR
-442 LQIIK
+442 LQINK

>member
-1 MTYTKNIFTYMLA
+1 MTHAKNIFTYMLA
-14 LFSVLAITGCS
+14 LFSTLAIVGCS
-25 FEESAEGCPETDDG
+25 FEEDHADCQGKGEGE
-39 GKKVELRLTAS
+39 KMQVELRLTAS
-50 ASTLTR
+50 ANSLTR
-56 SVDGPN
+56 SYSTSDGV
-62 GMTRAAWQDE
+62 TRASWVDT
-72 NAAENGEMMHNCF
+72 NAAREGEMMHNCF
-85 VVVVQNGKIQS
+85 VVIVQNGKIQS
-96 IVGDDFAATGEK
+96 IVQRDFTEEV
-108 EQTQLTALVNNG
+108 EQTSLKAKAELGN
-120 PATFYSFA
+120 ATFYSFA
-128 NISRA
+128 NITPA
-133 DIGLAGITTFPA
+133 DLGITMTTTPTEI
-145 ALPAG
+145 
-150 FESRYYEVNGNTDRL
+150 ESKYYKVEGNTAQL
-165 TNAGIPMSNKQEYT
+165 SAKGIPMSNKQT
-179 ISDNTRSVN
+179 VN
-188 LEVIRM
+188 ITSKKQQVDLEVIRM

-232 MKDASGNVVPNINA
+232 MKDASGNVVPNINP
-246 SATCNDYTVSI
+246 SATCKDYTVSI

-262 TQVKNGGT
+262 TQVKNGGK

-340 IPELNYDGDR
+340 IPELNYVGDR

-367 IKRSDDTELNNWT
+367 IRRSDNKELNNWT
-380 IKDIRTL
+380 FKGITTL

-422 YAIHQINVKIDGV
+422 YAIHEINVEINGV
-435 SYEIPYR
+435 TIPYR
-442 LQIIK
+442 LQINK